1 MTIVENG
8 KVTLYAVW
16 TRDFSITYELGE
28 NGNNNINNPNTFNES
43 TPDIKLLA
51 PSRTGYVFLGW
62 YFDSEYTKPIENS
75 VIDVSE
81 HLNNLTIY
89 AKWTEASFVVTFNSN
104 GGTNVESQ
112 IVLYNNHVTKPITP
126 VKENGKFL
134 GWYKDEQLTTPFNFD
149 SDVVTSNLTLYA
161 KWEDSTY
168 IVVFDGNGATSGT
181 MANQPFTYN
190 KADALTENGFE
201 RIGYEFNGWS
211 LDPNATN
218 QSYSNGQTV
227 NNLTNVDGGI
237 VILYAVWQANTYTV
251 EFNGNGGL
259 GTMANQQFT
268 YDVTQA
274 LQSNKF
280 SKTG

>member
-1 MTIVENG
+1 MANQPFTYDVTQALQVNNFSRTG
-8 KVTLYAVW
+8 YTFLGWSTDPSATKATYFDGQNVTNLTNVDGATVTLYAVW

-28 NGNNNINNPNTFNES
+28 NGNNNVNNPNTFNES

-62 YFDSEYTKPIENS
+62 YFDSEYTNPIENS

-112 IVLYNNHVTKPITP
+112 IVLYNNRVTKPITP

-161 KWEDSTY
+161 KWDNSTY
-168 IVVFDGNGATSGT
+168 IV
-181 MANQPFTYN
+181 
-190 KADALTENGFE
+190 
-201 RIGYEFNGWS
+201 
-211 LDPNATN
+211 
-218 QSYSNGQTV
+218 
-227 NNLTNVDGGI
+227 
-237 VILYAVWQANTYTV
+237 
-251 EFNGNGGL
+251 
-259 GTMANQQFT
+259 
-268 YDVTQA
+268 
-274 LQSNKF
+274 
-280 SKTG
+280 